1 MASTQKVFHI
11 IWLHLTCI
19 LSIFAVQLKIS
30 VWNCTQEGN
39 LQTPIPVRTTNTS
52 LLHEPIAT
60 LAKQAKNAH
69 VEPHFGLDD
78 FR

>member
-1 MASTQKVFHI
+1 M
-11 IWLHLTCI
+11 
-19 LSIFAVQLKIS
+19 
-30 VWNCTQEGN
+30 
-39 LQTPIPVRTTNTS
+39 PIPVRTTNTS
-52 LLHEPIAT
+52 LLHEPIVT